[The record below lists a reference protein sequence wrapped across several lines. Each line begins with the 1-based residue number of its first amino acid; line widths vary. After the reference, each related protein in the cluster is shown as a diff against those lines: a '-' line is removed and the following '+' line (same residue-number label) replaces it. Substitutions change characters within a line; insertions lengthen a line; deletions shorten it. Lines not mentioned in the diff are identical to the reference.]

1 MSLVIGIDVG
11 TQSSKGVLVE
21 RGRGVVGVASAPH
34 RVAFPAPSWAEQDP
48 GDWID
53 AVASVIHSLVD
64 DAGSAA
70 SAVSHVAVDAQVDG
84 VVAVDDDLR
93 PLHDAII
100 WMDRRAIEQTRHIA
114 EAVGVERLFQ
124 ITGLNCDSSH
134 AAPKMA
140 WLLER
145 SQPRWLLPP
154 VTIIT
159 SWLTGEVGQDHANA
173 SSSMLWDV
181 SRREWSEDLLEAAMI
196 EPGLLAPV
204 AESIDVLGPVRPNLA
219 SRLGLPPGCQV
230 LVGTGDDHAAAVGA
244 GAVGPG
250 VVADVTGTAEP
261 IGGPADRPVFDT
273 VDRLVETHAHAVPGM
288 WFIENPG
295 FVSGGS
301 TLWCA
306 ELLGVSQAEVFALA
320 ETAEPGSKGLVFVPA
335 LSGSMAP
342 RWNDLARGSFTGAS
356 MDHGRAE
363 WCRAVLEGCAFA
375 LRDVVDRMDEMGLA
389 TDDVRV
395 TGGGARSALWMQIKA
410 DTLGR
415 PMRPVKGEGT
425 ATGAACLATV
435 AAGWFPDLFSAT
447 EDLVELGETVE
458 AAPSQAL
465 EDAYQSYRRVFDA
478 LEVTYR

>member
-21 RGRGVVGVASAPH
+21 AEKGVVATASAPH
-34 RVAFPAPSWAEQDP
+34 RVSFPAPNWAQQDP
-48 GDWID
+48 QDWSN
-53 AVASVIHSLVD
+53 AVASVIGSLVAE
-64 DAGSAA
+64 AGAA
-70 SAVSHVAVDAQVDG
+70 ATGITHLAVDAQVDG
-84 VVAVDDDLR
+84 VVAVDAELR
-93 PLHDAII
+93 PIHEAII
-100 WMDRRAIEQTRHIA
+100 WMDRRAVEQTKRLEA
-114 EAVGVERLFQ
+114 AVGVDRVFE

-145 SQPRWLLPP
+145 SEPRWLLPP
-154 VTIIT
+154 VSMIT
-159 SWLTGEVGQDHANA
+159 SWLTGEVAQDHANA

-181 SRREWSEDLLEAAMI
+181 TRRVWSDDLLQAAMI
-196 EPGLLAPV
+196 EPELLAPV
-204 AESIDVLGPVRPNLA
+204 AEAIDGLGTVR
-219 SRLGLPPGCQV
+219 SVRSDELGLPAGCQV

-273 VDRLVETHAHAVPGM
+273 IDRLVETHAHAVPGM

-301 TLWCA
+301 ILWCA
-306 ELLGVSQAEVFALA
+306 NLLGVSQAEVFALA
-320 ETAEPGSKGLVFVPA
+320 ATAEPGCKGLVFVPA

-375 LRDVVDRMDEMGLA
+375 LRDVVDRMAEMGLS

-395 TGGGARSALWMQIKA
+395 TGGGARSRLWMGIKA

-415 PMRPVKGEGT
+415 VTRPVLGEGT
-425 ATGAACLATV
+425 ATGAACLAAVT
-435 AAGWFPDLFSAT
+435 AGWYPDLYAAT
-447 EDLVELGETVE
+447 DDLVEIGEPVE
-458 AAPSQAL
+458 ATFSEAL
-465 EDAYQSYRRVFDA
+465 EDAYRRYRRVFDA
-478 LEVTYR
+478 LESTYP

>member
-21 RGRGVVGVASAPH
+21 RGRGVVATASAPH
-34 RVAFPAPSWAEQDP
+34 RVSFPAPNWAEQDP
-48 GDWID
+48 HDWTN
-53 AVASVIHSLVD
+53 AVASVIGSLVAE
-64 DAGSAA
+64 AGLGA
-70 SAVSHVAVDAQVDG
+70 SEITHVAVDAQVDG
-84 VVAVDDDLR
+84 VVAVDAELR
-93 PLHDAII
+93 PLQEAII
-100 WMDRRAIEQTRHIA
+100 WMDRRAVEQTKRLEA
-114 EAVGVERLFQ
+114 AVGVDRLFE

-145 SQPRWLLPP
+145 SDPRWLLPP
-154 VTIIT
+154 VSMIT
-159 SWLTGEVGQDHANA
+159 SWLTGEVAQDHANA

-181 SRREWSEDLLEAAMI
+181 TRRVWSDDLLQAAMI
-196 EPGLLAPV
+196 EPRLLAPV
-204 AESIDVLGPVRPNLA
+204 GQAIDVLGTVR
-219 SRLGLPPGCQV
+219 SVRSDELGLPAGCQV

-273 VDRLVETHAHAVPGM
+273 IDRLVETHAHAVPGM

-301 TLWCA
+301 ILWCA
-306 ELLGVSQAEVFALA
+306 NLLGVSQAEVFALA
-320 ETAEPGSKGLVFVPA
+320 ETAEPGCKGLVFVPA

-375 LRDVVDRMDEMGLA
+375 LRDVIDRMAEMGLS

-395 TGGGARSALWMQIKA
+395 TGGGARSRLWMGIKA

-415 PMRPVKGEGT
+415 DTRPVLGEGT
-425 ATGAACLATV
+425 ATGAACLAVV
-435 AAGWFPDLFSAT
+435 AAGWYPDLYAAT
-447 EDLVELGETVE
+447 ADLVELGEPV
-458 AAPSQAL
+458 AATSSEAL
-465 EDAYQSYRRVFDA
+465 EDAYRRYRRVFDA
-478 LEVTYR
+478 LEATYP

>member
-11 TQSSKGVLVE
+11 TQSSKGVLLE
-21 RGRGVVGVASAPH
+21 AGRGVVATASAPH
-34 RVAFPAPSWAEQDP
+34 RVSFPAPNWAQQDP
-48 GDWID
+48 GDWTE
-53 AVASVIHSLVD
+53 AVASVIGSLVAE
-64 DAGSAA
+64 AGAVA
-70 SAVSHVAVDAQVDG
+70 SGITHLAVDAQVDG
-84 VVAVDDDLR
+84 VVAVDADLR
-93 PLHDAII
+93 PVHEAII
-100 WMDRRAIEQTRHIA
+100 WMDRRAVEQTQRIEA
-114 EAVGVERLFQ
+114 AVGVDRLFE

-145 SQPRWLLPP
+145 SEPRWLLPP
-154 VTIIT
+154 VAMIT
-159 SWLTGEVGQDHANA
+159 SWLTGEVAQDHANA

-181 SRREWSEDLLEAAMI
+181 TRRLWSDALLEAAMI
-196 EPGLLAPV
+196 DPRMLPPV
-204 AESIDVLGPVRPNLA
+204 AEAIEVLGSVRPELA
-219 SRLGLPPGCQV
+219 DRLGLPPGCQV

-273 VDRLVETHAHAVPGM
+273 IDRLVETHAHAVPGM

-320 ETAEPGSKGLVFVPA
+320 ETAEPGCKGLVFVPA

-375 LRDVVDRMDEMGLA
+375 LRDVVDRMAELGLS
-389 TDDVRV
+389 TGDVRV
-395 TGGGARSALWMQIKA
+395 TGGGARSPLWMRIKA
-410 DTLGR
+410 DALGR
-415 PMRPVKGEGT
+415 SMRPVLGEGT
-425 ATGAACLATV
+425 ATGAACLGAVTAGWYPDLV
-435 AAGWFPDLFSAT
+435 AATD
-447 EDLVELGETVE
+447 DLVELGEPVE
-458 AAPSQAL
+458 ASPSETL
-465 EDAYQSYRRVFDA
+465 NDAYHRYRTVFDA
-478 LEVTYR
+478 LEPTYS

>member
-1 MSLVIGIDVG
+1 MSYVIGIDVG

-21 RGRGVVGVASAPH
+21 AGRGVVASASAPH
-34 RVAFPAPSWAEQDP
+34 RVSFPAPNWAQQDP

-53 AVASVIHSLVD
+53 AVTSVIGSLVGE
-64 DAGSAA
+64 AGFAA
-70 SAVSHVAVDAQVDG
+70 SGISHVAVDAQVDG
-84 VVAVDDDLR
+84 VVAVDADLQ
-93 PLHDAII
+93 PLHEAII
-100 WMDRRAIEQTRHIA
+100 WMDRRAVEHTKRIEG
-114 EAVGVERLFQ
+114 AVGVDRLFE

-134 AAPKMA
+134 SAPKMA

-154 VTIIT
+154 VSMLT
-159 SWLTGEVGQDHANA
+159 SWLTGEVAQDHANA

-181 SRREWSEDLLEAAMI
+181 SKREWSDVLLRAAEIDPKFLPPVSEA
-196 EPGLLAPV
+196 L
-204 AESIDVLGPVRPNLA
+204 DVLGTVRPELA
-219 SRLGLPPGCQV
+219 DQLGLPAGCQV

-244 GAVGPG
+244 GAVRAG

-273 VDRLVETHAHAVPGM
+273 IDRLVETHAHAVPAM

-301 TLWCA
+301 VLWCA
-306 ELLGVSQAEVFALA
+306 DLLGISQAEVFALA

-342 RWNDLARGSFTGAS
+342 RWIDLARGSFTGAS
-356 MDHGRAE
+356 MDHGRPE

-375 LRDVVDRMDEMGLA
+375 LRDVVDRMAEMGLS
-389 TDDVRV
+389 TGDVRV
-395 TGGGARSALWMQIKA
+395 TGGGARSQLWMRIKA

-415 PMRPVKGEGT
+415 PMRPVLGEGT
-425 ATGAACLATV
+425 ATGAACLAAV
-435 AAGWFPDLFSAT
+435 AADWYPDLVAAT
-447 EDLVELGETVE
+447 DDLVELGEPVE
-458 AAPSQAL
+458 PAPSDDLQ
-465 EDAYQSYRRVFDA
+465 DAYRRYRRVFDA
-478 LEVTYR
+478 LEPTYS

>member
-1 MSLVIGIDVG
+1 MSLVVGIDVG
-11 TQSSKGVLVE
+11 TQSSKGVLAE
-21 RGRGVVGVASAPH
+21 AGKGVVATASAPH
-34 RVAFPAPSWAEQDP
+34 RVSFPAPNWAEQDAH
-48 GDWID
+48 DWTE
-53 AVASVIHSLVD
+53 AVAEVIRSLVD
-64 DAGSAA
+64 QAGSAA
-70 SAVSHVAVDAQVDG
+70 SEISHVAVDAQVDG
-84 VVAVDDDLR
+84 VVAVDEDLR
-93 PLHDAII
+93 PLHEAII
-100 WMDRRAIEQTRHIA
+100 WMDRRAIEQTRLMA
-114 EAVGVERLFQ
+114 EAIGVERLFQ

-145 SQPRWLLPP
+145 YEPRWLLPP
-154 VTIIT
+154 VTMIT
-159 SWLTGEVGQDHANA
+159 SWLTGEVAQDHANA

-181 SRREWSEDLLEAAMI
+181 TRREWSDDLLQAAMI
-196 EPGLLAPV
+196 DPTLLAPV
-204 AESIDVLGPVRPNLA
+204 KDSLDVLGGVKPDLA
-219 SRLGLPPGCQV
+219 DQLGLPHGCEV

-273 VDRLVETHAHAVPGM
+273 IDRLVETHAHAVPGM

-306 ELLGVSQAEVFALA
+306 DLLGIGQADVFALA
-320 ETAEPGSKGLVFVPA
+320 ETAEPGCKGLVFVPA

-356 MDHGRAE
+356 MDHGKAE

-375 LRDVVDRMDEMGLA
+375 LRDVVDRMAEIGLE

-415 PMRPVKGEGT
+415 LMRPVKGEGT
-425 ATGAACLATV
+425 ATGAACLAAVT
-435 AAGWFPDLFSAT
+435 AGWFPDLFAAT
-447 EDLVELGETVE
+447 ANLVEIGEPVVGARSE
-458 AAPSQAL
+458 AL
-465 EDAYQSYRRVFDA
+465 EDAYHRYRRVFDA
-478 LEVTYR
+478 LEPTYP

>member
-1 MSLVIGIDVG
+1 MSFVIGIDVG

-21 RGRGVVGVASAPH
+21 AGRGVVATASAPH
-34 RVAFPAPSWAEQDP
+34 RVSFPAPNWAQQDP
-48 GDWID
+48 RDWTD
-53 AVASVIHSLVD
+53 AVTSVIGSLVGE
-64 DAGSAA
+64 AGSAA
-70 SAVSHVAVDAQVDG
+70 PEISHVAVDAQVDG
-84 VVAVDDDLR
+84 VVAVDADLQ
-93 PLHDAII
+93 PLHEAII
-100 WMDRRAIEQTRHIA
+100 WMDRRAVEQTKRI
-114 EAVGVERLFQ
+114 EGSIGVDRLFE

-154 VTIIT
+154 VSMIT
-159 SWLTGEVGQDHANA
+159 SWLTGEVAQDHANA

-181 SRREWSEDLLEAAMI
+181 TKREWSDALLQAAMI
-196 EPGLLAPV
+196 DSKFLPPV
-204 AESIDVLGPVRPNLA
+204 SEALDVLGAVRPELTDQ
-219 SRLGLPPGCQV
+219 LGLPAGCKV

-261 IGGPADRPVFDT
+261 IGGPADRPVFDMI
-273 VDRLVETHAHAVPGM
+273 DRLVETHAHAVPGM

-301 TLWCA
+301 VLWCA

-375 LRDVVDRMDEMGLA
+375 LRDVVDRMAEMGLL
-389 TDDVRV
+389 TGDVRV
-395 TGGGARSALWMQIKA
+395 TGGGARSQLWMRIKA

-415 PMRPVKGEGT
+415 AMRPVLGEGT
-425 ATGAACLATV
+425 ATGAACLAAVTAGWYPDLV
-435 AAGWFPDLFSAT
+435 AATD
-447 EDLVELGETVE
+447 DLVELGEPVE
-458 AAPSQAL
+458 ASPSEAL
-465 EDAYQSYRRVFDA
+465 NDAYRRYRGVFDA
-478 LEVTYR
+478 LEPTYS

>member
-11 TQSSKGVLVE
+11 TQSSKGVLLE
-21 RGRGVVGVASAPH
+21 AGRGVVATASAPH
-34 RVAFPAPSWAEQDP
+34 RVSFPAPNWAQQNP
-48 GDWID
+48 RDWTD
-53 AVASVIHSLVD
+53 AVASVIGSLVGE
-64 DAGSAA
+64 AGSAA
-70 SAVSHVAVDAQVDG
+70 SGITHLGVDAQVDG
-84 VVAVDDDLR
+84 VVAVDAGLR
-93 PLHDAII
+93 PLDEAII
-100 WMDRRAIEQTRHIA
+100 WMDRRAVEQTKRI
-114 EAVGVERLFQ
+114 ETAVGVDRLFE

-154 VTIIT
+154 VAMIT
-159 SWLTGEVGQDHANA
+159 SWLTGEVAQDHANA

-181 SRREWSEDLLEAAMI
+181 SKREWSDELLEAAMI
-196 EPGLLAPV
+196 DSKYLPPV
-204 AESIDVLGPVRPNLA
+204 AEAIDVLGAVRPDLA
-219 SRLGLPPGCQV
+219 DQFGLPAGCRV

-273 VDRLVETHAHAVPGM
+273 IDRLVETHAHAVPGM

-301 TLWCA
+301 VLWCA

-320 ETAEPGSKGLVFVPA
+320 EAAEPGCKGLVFVPA

-342 RWNDLARGSFTGAS
+342 RWIDLARGSFTGAS

-375 LRDVVDRMDEMGLA
+375 LRDVVDRMAEMGLS
-389 TDDVRV
+389 TGDVRV
-395 TGGGARSALWMQIKA
+395 TGGGARSPLWMKIKA

-415 PMRPVKGEGT
+415 VMRPVLGEGT
-425 ATGAACLATV
+425 ATGAACLAAVT
-435 AAGWFPDLFSAT
+435 AGWYSDLFKAT
-447 EDLVELGETVE
+447 DDLVELGEPVE
-458 AAPSQAL
+458 ASPSEGL
-465 EDAYQSYRRVFDA
+465 NDAYLRYRRIFDA
-478 LEVTYR
+478 LEPTYS

>member
-1 MSLVIGIDVG
+1 VSLVIGIDVG

-21 RGRGVVGVASAPH
+21 AGRGVVATASAPH
-34 RVAFPAPSWAEQDP
+34 RVSFPAPNWAQQDP
-48 GDWID
+48 DEWTK
-53 AVASVIHSLVD
+53 AVASVIGSLVAE
-64 DAGSAA
+64 AGSAA
-70 SAVSHVAVDAQVDG
+70 SGITHVAVDAQVDG
-84 VVAVDDDLR
+84 VVAVDADLR
-93 PLHDAII
+93 PLSEAII
-100 WMDRRAIEQTRHIA
+100 WMDRRAVEQTKRIEA
-114 EAVGVERLFQ
+114 AVGVDRLFE

-134 AAPKMA
+134 SAPKMA

-145 SQPRWLLPP
+145 SRPSWLLPP
-154 VTIIT
+154 AAMIT

-181 SRREWSEDLLEAAMI
+181 TKREWSGHLLEAASI
-196 EPGLLAPV
+196 DSKLLPPV
-204 AESIDVLGPVRPNLA
+204 AEALDVLGAVRPTLTEE
-219 SRLGLPPGCQV
+219 LGLPVGCRV

-261 IGGPADRPVFDT
+261 IGGPADRPVFDL

-301 TLWCA
+301 VLWCA
-306 ELLGVSQAEVFALA
+306 DLLGVSQAEVFALA
-320 ETAEPGSKGLVFVPA
+320 ETAEPGCKGLVFVPA

-342 RWNDLARGSFTGAS
+342 RWIDLARGSFTGAS

-375 LRDVVDRMDEMGLA
+375 LRDVVDRMAEMGLS
-389 TDDVRV
+389 TGDVRV
-395 TGGGARSALWMQIKA
+395 TGGGARSPLWMRIKA

-415 PMRPVKGEGT
+415 AMRPVLGEGT
-425 ATGAACLATV
+425 ATGAACLAAVT
-435 AAGWFPDLFSAT
+435 AGWYPDLFAAT
-447 EDLVELGETVE
+447 DELVELGEPVE
-458 AAPSQAL
+458 ATPSNEL
-465 EDAYQSYRRVFDA
+465 EEAYRRYRRVFDA
-478 LEVTYR
+478 LEPTYL

>member
-1 MSLVIGIDVG
+1 MSLVIGVDVG

-21 RGRGVVGVASAPH
+21 AGRGVVASASAPH
-34 RVAFPAPSWAEQDP
+34 RVSFPAPNWAQQDP
-48 GDWID
+48 IDWTD
-53 AVASVIHSLVD
+53 AVASVIGSLVAE
-64 DAGSAA
+64 AGSAA
-70 SAVSHVAVDAQVDG
+70 SGITHVAVDAQVDG
-84 VVAVDDDLR
+84 VVAVDAALR

-100 WMDRRAIEQTRHIA
+100 WMDRRAVDQTSRIEA
-114 EAVGVERLFQ
+114 KVGVDRLFE

-134 AAPKMA
+134 AAPKMG

-145 SQPRWLLPP
+145 SKPRWLLPP
-154 VTIIT
+154 VSMIT
-159 SWLTGEVGQDHANA
+159 SWLTGEVAQDHANA

-181 SRREWSEDLLEAAMI
+181 TERAWSDDLLHAAMI
-196 EPGLLAPV
+196 EPRLLAPV
-204 AESIDVLGPVRPNLA
+204 AEAIDVLGAVRPELTD
-219 SRLGLPPGCQV
+219 RLGLPTGCKV

-261 IGGPADRPVFDT
+261 IGGPAERPVFDT
-273 VDRLVETHAHAVPGM
+273 IDRLVETHAHAVPGM

-306 ELLGVSQAEVFALA
+306 DLLGVSQGEVFALA
-320 ETAEPGSKGLVFVPA
+320 GTAEPGCKGLVFVPA

-375 LRDVVDRMDEMGLA
+375 LRDVVDRMADIGLS
-389 TDDVRV
+389 TGDVRV
-395 TGGGARSALWMQIKA
+395 TGGGARSQLWMRIKS

-415 PMRPVKGEGT
+415 VMRPVLGEGT
-425 ATGAACLATV
+425 ATGAACLAAVT
-435 AAGWFPDLFSAT
+435 AGWYPDLFAAT
-447 EDLVELGETVE
+447 DDLVELGEPVE
-458 AAPSQAL
+458 PTPSEAL
-465 EDAYQSYRRVFDA
+465 EDAYRRYRSVFDA